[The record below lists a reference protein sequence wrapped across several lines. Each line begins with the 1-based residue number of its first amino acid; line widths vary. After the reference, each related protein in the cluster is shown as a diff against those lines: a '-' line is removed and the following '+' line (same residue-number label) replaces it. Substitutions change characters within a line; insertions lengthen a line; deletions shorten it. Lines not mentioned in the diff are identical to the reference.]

1 MFNIHEWSNQ
11 ANIVADILARAPKI
25 DKTLRVGTEEFRRRQ
40 QAVYQALAAAGYDGG
55 IVYSDEH
62 YHGDV
67 PYLGG
72 NTNISVEPVAGIV
85 GKNGFAILA
94 GLEGCYV
101 AEQLSPRSGCRVG
114 RVEMLK
120 LADEEYPVEAD
131 RMEDVVEDIC
141 GGKPRALALLTP
153 RAVMPVSIFE
163 WFEGYV
169 GKGNLRDAQEIY
181 YKIKYEKSDIE
192 MALTRQAAKVSDVM
206 VEAMLAVMKP
216 GMLQTQVAQ
225 WGYAVASELG
235 VEEHGFVVMVTSGED
250 NRSIVGKAL
259 NHVIRAGDFVHVGV
273 GPAMDG
279 LTACERCSVVC
290 TGPNG
295 QLTEPQKYWLD
306 FVDEAYKVGLDAYI
320 NVAENDLPARL
331 QEQALVDYFEARRD
345 EVSRRIGRPIDL
357 AMLKPYTGTH
367 NSGYTECQ
375 EFYGAITL
383 NSNEP
388 LGRQIVMML
397 DVAARGFGSTWND
410 VVIPEFDYVL
420 VEKTLGKF
428 GRRVEVFNDLPIR
441 LQHLVGAG
449 Y

>member
-1 MFNIHEWSNQ
+1 MVNIHEWSKQ
-11 ANIVADILARAPKI
+11 ANIVADVLSRAPKI
-25 DKTLRVGTEEFRRRQ
+25 DKTLRVGREEFQRRQ
-40 QAVYQALAAAGYDGG
+40 KAVYQALAAAGFDGG

-120 LADEEYPVEAD
+120 LADEEYPVDVE
-131 RMEDVVEDIC
+131 RMEDVVENIC
-141 GGKPRALALLTP
+141 GGKPKALALLTP

-192 MALTRQAAKVSDVM
+192 MELTRQAAKISDVM

-235 VEEHGFVVMVTSGED
+235 AEELGFDVMVTSGED
-250 NRSIVGKAL
+250 NRSIIGKAL
-259 NHVIRAGDFVHVGV
+259 NHVIREGDFVHVGV
-273 GPAMDG
+273 APTMDG

-295 QLTEPQKYWLD
+295 QLTEAQKYWLD
-306 FVDEAYKVGLDAYI
+306 FVDNAYQVGLDAYI
-320 NVAENDLPARL
+320 RVAENNLPAKL
-331 QEQALVDYFEARRD
+331 QEQALVDYFEQHRD
-345 EVSRRIGRPIDL
+345 EVSRRVGKPIDL

-383 NSNEP
+383 NSEEP
-388 LGRQIVMML
+388 LGNQIVMML
-397 DVAARGFGSTWND
+397 DVAARGFGSSWND
-410 VVIPEFDYVL
+410 VIIPEFDYVL

-428 GRRVEVFNDLPIR
+428 GRRVEVLNDLPVR